1 MTTAGAMR
9 TDGGADDAQQ
19 LAERVVAEMLEHD
32 AFSRWLGLEVTSV
45 APDAATVRM
54 TVRPEMVNGFGACH
68 GGIAFSLADSAL
80 AFASNTHGRVTVS
93 VENSIRYPAPIAP
106 GDVLTATAVQE
117 TAGRRLAF
125 FNVTVTRD
133 SGDVVGLFRGTVYR
147 TSREIF
153 PDDTTE

>member
-153 PDDTTE
+153 PDDRTE

>member
-1 MTTAGAMR
+1 MTTSGAVR
-9 TDGGADDAQQ
+9 TDGAADDAQQ

-45 APDAATVRM
+45 APNAATVRM

-133 SGDVVGLFRGTVYR
+133 GGDVVGLFHGTVYR

-153 PDDTTE
+153 PEDTTE

>member
-1 MTTAGAMR
+1 MTTSSAVG
-9 TDGGADDAQQ
+9 TDGAADDAQR

-45 APDAATVRM
+45 APNAVTVRM

-133 SGDVVGLFRGTVYR
+133 TGDVVGLFRGTVYR